1 MGEEEMPLSGIR
13 LVRQHFIDQL
23 PAGYSLKDG
32 LMNYRATSDG
42 KGQWQVLTFRVIDP
56 GGTEHTV
63 EIEAPLREDI
73 NELAIK
79 AAKQFM
85 KEVPQSE
92 PSHGDDKA
100 DG

>member
-1 MGEEEMPLSGIR
+1 MPLAGIR
-13 LVRQHFIDQL
+13 KVRQQFADQL

-32 LMNYRATSDG
+32 WMDYRSGADNE
-42 KGQWQVLTFRVIDP
+42 GQWQVLTFRVIDP